1 MNIPQ
6 VSGLI
11 VLTQVYKKLYENIVC
26 LQRNVSHVAQKSRT
40 VLNVTLV
47 TIDEVYWLGTE
58 VPRLLGLLFYYY

>member
-1 MNIPQ
+1 MKI
-6 VSGLI
+6 
-11 VLTQVYKKLYENIVC
+11 LYVFNGMY
-26 LQRNVSHVAQKSRT
+26 LMWPKKSRT